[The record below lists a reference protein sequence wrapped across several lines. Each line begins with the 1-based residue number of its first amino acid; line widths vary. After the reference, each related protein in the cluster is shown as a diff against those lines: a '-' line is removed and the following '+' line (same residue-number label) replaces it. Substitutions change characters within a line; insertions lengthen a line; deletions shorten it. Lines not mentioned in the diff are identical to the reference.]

1 MLRDTGEGGKFSGV
15 FCFVLKE
22 NMAWKILKTLK
33 CEKKNG
39 LNVSMV
45 FYFLYLFF
53 KSFIRNLLTFGWPYV
68 SKNFNVFY

>member
-39 LNVSMV
+39 LKVYGGV
-45 FYFLYLFF
+45 LF
-53 KSFIRNLLTFGWPYV
+53 SLFIL
-68 SKNFNVFY
+68 